1 MKGVTMAMDG
11 ICPTVARAAV
21 DGFNLDELRAHMLA
35 CEQCRPVL
43 AAMTTALQD
52 VLAQDDDDLAGA
64 DDDLQELEDDLFPD
78 VPTIET
84 LADWADDGGC
94 EATDGCW
101 VEVDGH
107 CPHGRPAWALV
118 LGLV

>member
-1 MKGVTMAMDG
+1 MKGVTMDA
-11 ICPTVARAAV
+11 ICPVVAKAAV
-21 DGFNLDELRAHMLA
+21 EGFDLDAMRAHMLT
-35 CEQCRPVL
+35 CEQCRPIL
-43 AAMTTALQD
+43 DAMTTALQD

-64 DDDLQELEDDLFPD
+64 AEDLLPD
-78 VPTIET
+78 VPGIET

-107 CPHGRPAWALV
+107 CPHGRPSWALV
-118 LGLV
+118 MGLV

>member
-1 MKGVTMAMDG
+1 MKGVTMDA
-11 ICPTVARAAV
+11 ICPVVAQAAV
-21 DGFNLDELRAHMLA
+21 DGFDLDAMRAHMLA

-43 AAMTTALQD
+43 DAVQQALQEVFD
-52 VLAQDDDDLAGA
+52 GDLADRDDL
-64 DDDLQELEDDLFPD
+64 EILFPD
-78 VPTIET
+78 VPSMET

-107 CPHGRPAWALV
+107 CPHGRPSWALV
-118 LGLV
+118 MGLV

>member
-1 MKGVTMAMDG
+1 MAMDA
-11 ICPTVARAAV
+11 ICPTVAQAAV
-21 DGFNLDELRAHMLA
+21 DGFNLDELRDHMLA
-35 CEQCRPVL
+35 CEQCGPIL
-43 AAMTTALQD
+43 DAMTTALQD
-52 VLAQDDDDLAGA
+52 VLAQDDDDLAVA
-64 DDDLQELEDDLFPD
+64 ADDLFPD
-78 VPTIET
+78 VPSIET

-107 CPHGRPAWALV
+107 CPHGRPSWALV